1 MMPVLS
7 LVLISLGINQTVLL
21 SAIPTLVE
29 WVGQSD
35 SAASVGL
42 LVAMVNMNL
51 VSYWLGAGWWGG
63 VASKLGFGRAIRLA
77 ACGYIIANLSFIC
90 LLLLAPGNVWLLGL
104 SRFAIGGFS
113 SAFLPLSQAQLAA
126 QGKATPGALSALS
139 GGLTIGR
146 LAGPALVLL
155 PVSIPMILL
164 VPIALVVPVLLL
176 ALPGEWDAPHPSV
189 KPQSDDIKPDEGQV
203 IASKTLEAN
212 AFETNTFAAK
222 TFAVK
227 TAQAKAAETKA
238 QEIGGLAQSNYSRVV
253 YSAALLTTGFVA
265 VFQLYVLQFLTAHG
279 YEGEEGSKVYA
290 LMMLA
295 TSVLL
300 VVYQLRVIPK
310 ISRSYSSALL
320 PVLLIS
326 LVIGWIVLVTGGVN
340 WWGLFFAVVGLLLA
354 IAGLPAWYTSRLLE
368 RESDP
373 ARQAKSSGYLTRS
386 HTTGHMVGT
395 GLASLFLHQQWSLSL
410 LISALVLL
418 LLFTVLKLRKNTESG
433 TCSFM
438 QSN

>member
-1 MMPVLS
+1 M
-7 LVLISLGINQTVLL
+7 
-21 SAIPTLVE
+21 
-29 WVGQSD
+29 
-35 SAASVGL
+35 GL
-42 LVAMVNMNL
+42 PQN
-51 VSYWLGAGWWGG
+51 WD
-63 VASKLGFGRAIRLA
+63 LA
-77 ACGYIIANLSFIC
+77 APFDSQHADTSLRNLSFIC

-126 QGKATPGALSALS
+126 RGKATPGALSALS

-155 PVSIPMILL
+155 PVSIPVILL
-164 VPIALVVPVLLL
+164 VPIALVVPVLVL
-176 ALPGEWDAPHPSV
+176 ALPD
-189 KPQSDDIKPDEGQV
+189 KGQV
-203 IASKTLEAN
+203 MASKTVAAN
-212 AFETNTFAAK
+212 PLATNTFE
-222 TFAVK
+222 T
-227 TAQAKAAETKA
+227 KAAETKV
-238 QEIGGLAQSNYSRVV
+238 QEIGSLAQSNYSRVV

>member
-1 MMPVLS
+1 MMPVLT
-7 LVLISLGINQTVLL
+7 LALISLGINQTVLL
-21 SAIPTLVE
+21 SALPTLMQ
-29 WVGQSD
+29 WVDQANPAFSM
-35 SAASVGL
+35 GL
-42 LVAMVNMNL
+42 VVAMVNMNL
-51 VSYWLGAGWWGG
+51 VSYWLGAGWWGS
-63 VASKLGFGRAIRLA
+63 VASRLGFGRAIRLA
-77 ACGYIIANLSFIC
+77 SCGYIAANLSFIG
-90 LLLLAPGNVWLLGL
+90 LLVLSPGNVWLLGL
-104 SRFAIGGFS
+104 CRFAIGGFS

-126 QGKATPGALSALS
+126 RGKATPGALSALS

-155 PVSIPMILL
+155 PVSIPLILL
-164 VPIALVVPVLLL
+164 VPVALVVPVLFL
-176 ALPGEWDAPHPSV
+176 ALPVSFDAPRP
-189 KPQSDDIKPDEGQV
+189 
-203 IASKTLEAN
+203 
-212 AFETNTFAAK
+212 AK
-222 TFAVK
+222 TATEGVR
-227 TAQAKAAETKA
+227 
-238 QEIGGLAQSNYSRVV
+238 QSGYQRVV
-253 YSAALLTTGFVA
+253 YCAALLTTGFVA
-265 VFQLYVLQFLTAHG
+265 AFQLYVLQFLTSQG
-279 YEGEEGSKVYA
+279 YEGEQGSKVYA

-300 VVYQLRVIPK
+300 VVYQMRVIPK

-326 LVIGWIVLVTGGVN
+326 LSIGWIVLVTAGVN

-373 ARQAKSSGYLTRS
+373 TRQAKSSGYLTRS

-395 GLASLFLHQQWSLSL
+395 GLASLFLHQHWSLSL

-433 TCSFM
+433 TCSYI

>member
-1 MMPVLS
+1 MMPVLT
-7 LVLISLGINQTVLL
+7 LALISLGINQTVLL
-21 SAIPTLVE
+21 SALPTLLE
-29 WVGQSD
+29 WVDHSN
-35 SAASVGL
+35 SAYSMGL

-51 VSYWLGAGWWGG
+51 VSYWLGAGWWGS
-63 VASKLGFGRAIRLA
+63 VASKLGFARAVKLA
-77 ACGYIIANLSFIC
+77 SCGYIAANLSFIS
-90 LLLLAPGNVWLLGL
+90 LLLLAPGNVWLLGVC
-104 SRFAIGGFS
+104 RFAIGGFS
-113 SAFLPLSQAQLAA
+113 SAFLPLSQAQLAV

-155 PVSIPMILL
+155 PVSIPWLLL
-164 VPIALVVPVLLL
+164 VPVVLVVPVLISSLPVSAATTRL
-176 ALPGEWDAPHPSV
+176 AEKPG
-189 KPQSDDIKPDEGQV
+189 DIARQPGFQ
-203 IASKTLEAN
+203 
-212 AFETNTFAAK
+212 
-222 TFAVK
+222 
-227 TAQAKAAETKA
+227 
-238 QEIGGLAQSNYSRVV
+238 RVV
-253 YSAALLTTGFVA
+253 YCAALLTTGFVA
-265 VFQLYVLQFLTAHG
+265 VFQLYVLQFITSHG
-279 YEGEEGSKVYA
+279 YEGEQGSKVYA

-310 ISRSYSSALL
+310 ISRRYASALL

-326 LVIGWIVLVTGGVN
+326 LMLGWIVLLTAGVD

-373 ARQAKSSGYLTRS
+373 VRQAKSSGYLTRS

-395 GLASLFLHQQWSLSL
+395 GLASLFLHQHWSLSL

-433 TCSFM
+433 TCSYI

>member
-126 QGKATPGALSALS
+126 RGKATPGALSALS

-155 PVSIPMILL
+155 PVSIPVILL
-164 VPIALVVPVLLL
+164 VPIALVVPVLVL
-176 ALPGEWDAPHPSV
+176 ALPGEWDASHPSV
-189 KPQSDDIKPDEGQV
+189 KHRSDDIKPDEGQV
-203 IASKTLEAN
+203 IASKT
-212 AFETNTFAAK
+212 FAA
-222 TFAVK
+222 K

-265 VFQLYVLQFLTAHG
+265 VFQLYVLQFITAHG

>member
-1 MMPVLS
+1 MMPVLT
-7 LVLISLGINQTVLL
+7 LALISLGINQTVLL

-63 VASKLGFGRAIRLA
+63 VAEKLGFGRAIRLA
-77 ACGYIIANLSFIC
+77 SCGYIVANLSFIC
-90 LLLLAPGNVWLLGL
+90 LLLLAPGNIWLIGVC
-104 SRFAIGGFS
+104 RFAIGGFS

-155 PVSIPMILL
+155 PVSIPVILL
-164 VPIALVVPVLLL
+164 VPIALVVPVLFM
-176 ALPGEWDAPHPSV
+176 ALPGQCHASGQSAQLARPSEER
-189 KPQSDDIKPDEGQV
+189 KARGQSGY
-203 IASKTLEAN
+203 A
-212 AFETNTFAAK
+212 
-222 TFAVK
+222 
-227 TAQAKAAETKA
+227 
-238 QEIGGLAQSNYSRVV
+238 RVV

-265 VFQLYVLQFLTAHG
+265 AFQLYVLQFITSHG

-320 PVLLIS
+320 PVLLLS
-326 LVIGWIVLVTGGVN
+326 LVIGWIILVTGGAN

-354 IAGLPAWYTSRLLE
+354 VAGLPAWYTSRLLE
-368 RESDP
+368 RESEP

-395 GLASLFLHQQWSLSL
+395 GLASLFLHQQWSLSV